1 MLIKYNTLDIKDLFG
16 YNLFLL
22 KLKIENWKYCNKII
36 FKLLWVCDQLIRSLN
51 WNMFR
56 LMYNKIEFD
65 IACLNNLFQNY
76 VL

>member
-36 FKLLWVCDQLIRSLN
+36 FKCVKSTMGPIFNIFNVWTVLLQ
-51 WNMFR
+51 
-56 LMYNKIEFD
+56 
-65 IACLNNLFQNY
+65 Y
-76 VL
+76 VNSTTTVHEQ